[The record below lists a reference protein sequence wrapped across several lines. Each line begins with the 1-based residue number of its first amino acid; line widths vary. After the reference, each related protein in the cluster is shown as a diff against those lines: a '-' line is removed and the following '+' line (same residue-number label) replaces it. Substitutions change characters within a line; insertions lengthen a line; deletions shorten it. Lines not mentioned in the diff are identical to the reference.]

1 MAEGNCTGGCCC
13 APLQHFANPRVSG
26 IHPEVIQHD
35 AFALSASE
43 PSTSGSW
50 GTAYQLL
57 SYSSH
62 LVGLSVFA
70 DPGNVATSSD
80 LKGVALVFFESV
92 DPDDRYSWEIHHA
105 VMLEPGGSYT
115 FGDEITGCWYDAGF
129 FVSVT
134 GNTAALGSGVQ
145 DDRVLINLSYVS
157 REDYTPAYPSVDK
170 QEQHYWYCNRDEEFK
185 ENWYTG
191 FVGDAWEDSN
201 SGEPGNAGIDK
212 IIDIGTM
219 NAGQRALSSQL
230 LDQSGDPVQTQEDD
244 QLLLVYGA
252 SD

>member
-1 MAEGNCTGGCCC
+1 MAEGNCAGCCC
-13 APLQHFANPRVSG
+13 APLQHFASPRVSG
-26 IHPEVIQHD
+26 IHPESIKYD

-57 SYSSH
+57 SASSH
-62 LVGLSVFA
+62 LIGLSVFA

-80 LKGVALVFFESV
+80 LKGIALIFFESV
-92 DPDDRYSWEIHHA
+92 DPDNRDRWEIHHA
-105 VMLEPGGSYT
+105 VTLKPGESYT
-115 FGDEITGCWYDAGF
+115 FGDEITGCWYDAGV

-134 GNTAALGSGVQ
+134 GNTAAIGSGVQ
-145 DDRVLINLSYVS
+145 DDRALINISYVA
-157 REDYTPAYPSVDK
+157 RENYTPAYPSIDK

-191 FVGDAWEDSN
+191 FVGDAWADSN
-201 SGEPGNAGIDK
+201 SSASGNSGIDK
-212 IIDIGTM
+212 ILDIGTM
-219 NAGQRALSSQL
+219 SAGQKALSSHL
-230 LDQSGDPVQTQEDD
+230 LDQSGDPIQTQEDD
-244 QLLLVYGA
+244 HILAGNSV